1 MSTRQESRQ
10 YTRAKIRWP
19 ITIRL
24 PDGPIEGQTVDLSI
38 NGAYI
43 YSEQIP
49 KLGNILSEQ
58 IPNPGEILEITM
70 KPPKRPSFE
79 IDAKLLWISD
89 ERITSVDMGTCFTNI
104 SDEDR
109 LFLSAV
115 ISG

>member
-1 MSTRQESRQ
+1 MSAPQENRQH
-10 YTRAKIRWP
+10 TRAKIRWP

-24 PDGPIEGQTVDLSI
+24 PDGPIEGQTVNLSI

-43 YSEQIP
+43 YSDQRP
-49 KLGNILSEQ
+49 KLGKTLSEQ
-58 IPNPGEILEITM
+58 IPNPGEILAMTL
-70 KPPKRPSFE
+70 KPPKRSFFE
-79 IDAKLLWISD
+79 INAKLCWIRD
-89 ERITSVDMGTCFTNI
+89 ERIISVDMGTCFTNI

>member
-43 YSEQIP
+43 YSEQKP
-49 KLGNILSEQ
+49 KLGKILSEQ
-58 IPNPGEILEITM
+58 IPNPGEILAITI
-70 KPPKRPSFE
+70 KPPKRSSFE
-79 IDAKLLWISD
+79 IDAKLLWIRD

-115 ISG
+115 VSG

>member
-1 MSTRQESRQ
+1 MLTRQESRR

-43 YSEQIP
+43 YSEQRP
-49 KLGNILSEQ
+49 KLGKILSEQ
-58 IPNPGEILEITM
+58 IPDPGEILPITIN
-70 KPPKRPSFE
+70 PPKHSSFE
-79 IDAKLLWISD
+79 VDAKLLWMRD
-89 ERITSVDMGTCFTNI
+89 ERVTSVDMGTCFTNI

-115 ISG
+115 VSG

>member
-1 MSTRQESRQ
+1 MSARQENRR

-38 NGAYI
+38 NGASI
-43 YSEQIP
+43 YSEQRP
-49 KLGNILSEQ
+49 KLGKILSEQ
-58 IPNPGEILEITM
+58 IPEPGEILAIRM
-70 KPPKRPSFE
+70 KPPKRSSFD
-79 IDAKLLWISD
+79 IHAKLLWIRD
-89 ERITSVDMGTCFTNI
+89 EKITSVDMGTCFTNI

-115 ISG
+115 VSD